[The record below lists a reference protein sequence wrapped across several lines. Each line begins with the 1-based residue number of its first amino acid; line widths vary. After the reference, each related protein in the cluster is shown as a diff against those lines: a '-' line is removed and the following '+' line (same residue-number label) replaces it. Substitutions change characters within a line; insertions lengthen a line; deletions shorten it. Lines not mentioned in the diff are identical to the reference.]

1 MVKAIQKKLS
11 ESKTA
16 RWSVLALVSFTMM
29 CAYFI
34 SDIMSPLKT
43 LLEKEIA
50 DGGLGWTS
58 MDFGVF
64 NFSYG
69 WFTVFLFMLIIGGI
83 ILDKWGTKFTGV
95 LATGLMLGGVA
106 IKYFVIEY
114 TVQNP
119 DFAAQ
124 TLPWLGNIHSSL
136 LYISLGYATFCLGS
150 EIAGITVTRIIA
162 RWFAGRE
169 LALALGLQVATARL
183 GTAAAFVLCPMLPEW
198 FDFQIS
204 APVMV
209 GLAIMCI
216 GLITFLVFCVMD
228 ARLDKEES
236 ESNVEQEE
244 PFRVRDIIDII
255 KVPAFWYIAILC
267 LVFYSAVFP
276 FLKNATDFMFNKYP
290 IDFAYA
296 SWIPAMLPFGTI
308 LLTPIFGR
316 IYDKVGRGATLMLI
330 GSILLAFVHVVF
342 AVPQITSV
350 AVAIAMMIVLGI
362 AFSLVPSAMW
372 PAVTK
377 IVEPKKLGSAYA
389 LIFWLQ
395 NVGLMG
401 VPLLINWVLNEYCIV
416 GTQMLDGATINKY
429 DYTTPMVIFAALS
442 FTAIIFAILLK
453 HEDKR
458 KGYGIE
464 EKK

>member
-1 MVKAIQKKLS
+1 
-11 ESKTA
+11 
-16 RWSVLALVSFTMM
+16 
-29 CAYFI
+29 
-34 SDIMSPLKT
+34 
-43 LLEKEIA
+43 
-50 DGGLGWTS
+50 
-58 MDFGVF
+58 
-64 NFSYG
+64 
-69 WFTVFLFMLIIGGI
+69 
-83 ILDKWGTKFTGV
+83 
-95 LATGLMLGGVA
+95 
-106 IKYFVIEY
+106 
-114 TVQNP
+114 
-119 DFAAQ
+119 
-124 TLPWLGNIHSSL
+124 
-136 LYISLGYATFCLGS
+136 
-150 EIAGITVTRIIA
+150 
-162 RWFAGRE
+162 

-216 GLITFLVFCVMD
+216 GLITFLVFCIMD

-244 PFRVRDIIDII
+244 PFRVSDIVSII

-308 LLTPIFGR
+308 LLTPIFGG

-330 GSILLAFVHVVF
+330 GSVLLFFVHVVF
-342 AVPQITSV
+342 AMPQITSV

-416 GTQMLDGATINKY
+416 GTQVLDGATINKY
-429 DYTTPMVIFAALS
+429 DYTTPMVIFAVLS
-442 FTAIIFAILLK
+442 FSAILFALLLK
-453 HEDKR
+453 REDKR

>member
-1 MVKAIQKKLS
+1 MVKAIQHKLS

-16 RWSVLALVSFTMM
+16 RWTALALVSFTMM
-29 CAYFI
+29 CGYFI

-83 ILDKWGTKFTGV
+83 ILDKLGSRFTGV
-95 LATGLMLGGVA
+95 MSVIMMLVGVT

-114 TVQNP
+114 TVHNP
-119 DFAAQ
+119 EFAAK
-124 TLPWLGNIHSSL
+124 TIPWLGDIHASL
-136 LYISLGYATFCLGS
+136 LYISLGYATFCMGS
-150 EIAGITVTRIIA
+150 EICGITITRIIA

-169 LALALGLQVATARL
+169 LALAMGLQVATARL
-183 GTAAAFVLCPMLPEW
+183 GTAAAFVLCPMLPKW
-198 FDFQIS
+198 FNFQIS

-209 GLAIMCI
+209 GMAIMCI
-216 GLITFLVFCVMD
+216 GLLAFLVFCVMD
-228 ARLDKEES
+228 KQLDREQIQTQVAEEDK
-236 ESNVEQEE
+236 
-244 PFRVRDIIDII
+244 FHLRDLLDIVRN
-255 KVPAFWYIAILC
+255 PAFWYIAILC
-267 LVFYSAVFP
+267 LVFYSAIFP
-276 FLKNATDFMFNKYP
+276 FQKNATDFMFNKYP
-290 IDFAYA
+290 IAYQYA

-316 IYDKVGRGATLMLI
+316 IYDKVGHGASLMVI
-330 GSILLAFVHVVF
+330 GAVLLFIVHLVF
-342 AVPQITSV
+342 AIPQITSV
-350 AVAIAMMIVLGI
+350 AVAVAMMIILGI

-372 PAVTK
+372 PSVTK
-377 IVEPKKLGSAYA
+377 IIDAKKLGSAYA

-401 VPLLINWVLNEYCIV
+401 VPLLINWILNKYCIV
-416 GTQMLDGATINKY
+416 GTQTLDGAVINKY
-429 DYTTPMVIFAALS
+429 DYSLPMIIFVALS
-442 FTAIIFAILLK
+442 FTAIIFALLLK
-453 HEDKR
+453 REDKR

-464 EKK
+464 SKK

>member
-11 ESKTA
+11 ESGTA
-16 RWSVLALVSFTMM
+16 RWTVLALVSFTMM
-29 CAYFI
+29 CGYFI

-95 LATGLMLGGVA
+95 MSVVLMLAGVA

-114 TVQNP
+114 TVHNP
-119 DFAAQ
+119 DFAEQ
-124 TLPWLGNIHSSL
+124 TVSWLGGIHSSL

-150 EIAGITVTRIIA
+150 EICGITITRIIA

-216 GLITFLVFCVMD
+216 GLVTFLVFCVMD
-228 ARLDKEES
+228 ARLDREES
-236 ESNVEQEE
+236 ESNIEPEE
-244 PFRVRDIIDII
+244 PFRIRDIVSII
-255 KVPAFWYIAILC
+255 KIPAFWYIAILC

-290 IDFAYA
+290 IEYQYA

-316 IYDKVGRGATLMLI
+316 IYDKVGRGATLMII
-330 GSILLAFVHVVF
+330 GSVLLFCVHLVF
-342 AVPQITSV
+342 SAPQITSV
-350 AVAIAMMIVLGI
+350 AVAVAMMIVLGI

-372 PAVTK
+372 PSVTK
-377 IVEPKKLGSAYA
+377 IIEPKKLGSAYA

-401 VPLLINWVLNEYCIV
+401 VPLLINWILNKYCIV

-429 DYTTPMVIFAALS
+429 DYTTPMIIFSCLS
-442 FTAIIFAILLK
+442 FMAIIFAILLK
-453 HEDKR
+453 REDRR

-464 EKK
+464 NRK